1 MYEGR
6 KCNLQGIMKSQTS
19 KITRSST
26 VGREITDQV
35 IKGLLDNRTDI
46 IAVIVPALL
55 DDQLIET
62 LLTLARRFNKK
73 LLFLDSDFMYRL
85 EYYYEL
91 KITQSK
97 TQP

>member
-1 MYEGR
+1 
-6 KCNLQGIMKSQTS
+6 MKSQTS

-35 IKGLLDNRTDI
+35 IKGLVDNRTDI
-46 IAVIVPALL
+46 ISVIVPALL

-91 KITQSK
+91 KIAQDK
-97 TQP
+97 TLS